1 MMIPYAK
8 KLHFRKNEFKKSSNT
23 HELTHFQN
31 KLLWDKM
38 KLLSLFV
45 FVNMNNDDLLL
56 FYYFISIILICI
68 IASFIL

>member
-31 KLLWDKM
+31 M

>member
-31 KLLWDKM
+31 KLL
-38 KLLSLFV
+38 
-45 FVNMNNDDLLL
+45 
-56 FYYFISIILICI
+56 
-68 IASFIL
+68 